1 MVTVVGL
8 VTPPVGPGLY
18 VAMMQARIGMG
29 ALFRAVIAVLVRVA
43 AVPRLSTWLPA
54 VVAAK

>member
-1 MVTVVGL
+1 
-8 VTPPVGPGLY
+8 
-18 VAMMQARIGMG
+18 MMQARIGMG